1 MNKDGAKRHKAD
13 QDDNSKDNVVS
24 LPETAGL
31 LRVSDPENFLNR
43 ELSILQFNQRVLQQS
58 LDQSIP
64 LLERVRYLSICSSNL
79 DEFFEVRVAGLRHVV
94 SRHEGGSGPDGI
106 NPSELLKQIYDE
118 AHNLV
123 SEQYRIL
130 NDVLVP
136 ALAEEN
142 VIFPGRSQWSEED
155 AEWVRTYFRKQVA
168 PVITP
173 ISLDLTHPFPRLI
186 NKSLHFLLRIDGI
199 DAFGRDL
206 NYAVL
211 HLPRS
216 LPRLVEFPGGDDDS
230 VHRVLL
236 LSDIVQECAEGLFPG
251 MHIKG
256 CYQFRLTRDSD
267 LMLDEFEAE
276 DLALVLQKE
285 LSSRDFGAS
294 VRLEVSAN
302 CPTKVI
308 NFLLLKCGLT
318 EKELYEVN
326 GPVNL
331 NRFLQLLDIVDRP
344 DLVYDG
350 FTPGTPVDLER
361 GNSMLKRI
369 SERDYLLHHP
379 YESFWPV
386 VDLLREA
393 AADPQVLAIQQTLYR
408 SGSESPIVAAMIDAA
423 SSGKEVTAVI
433 ELRAR
438 FDEAQNL
445 VLAQRLQDAGVL
457 VVYGVVGYKTH
468 AKMMLIVRREKKK
481 LKRYVHLGTGNYHAS
496 NAKVYTDYS
505 LFTSNKA
512 ICEDVQRVFQ
522 QLTGMGMLTKLNQ
535 MWTAPF
541 TLRSRVLRS
550 IRREIKHAKEG
561 RTGHVVAKLNSLTD
575 PMIIEELYRA
585 SQVGVKVDLLVRGVC
600 CLRPGVKGLSESITV
615 RSIVGR
621 FLEHS
626 RVYYFADDGEDRLY
640 CSSADWME
648 RNLDRRVEA
657 CFPILQEDV
666 KERLKEELISEYL
679 CDTGLSWTLQAD
691 GQYERHVTRGTPRKV
706 QERLL
711 KALSR

>member
-1 MNKDGAKRHKAD
+1 MTENSA
-13 QDDNSKDNVVS
+13 SKDNV
-24 LPETAGL
+24 LPMPQAASP
-31 LRVSDPENFLNR
+31 LRVSAPENFLNR
-43 ELSILQFNQRVLQQS
+43 ELSILQFNHRVLQQS
-58 LDQSIP
+58 LDSSIP
-64 LLERVRYLSICSSNL
+64 LLERVRYLSICSNNL

-94 SRHEGGSGPDGI
+94 TRNEGGIGPDGS
-106 NPSELLKQIYDE
+106 NPVELLKQVYDE

-130 NDVLVP
+130 NEILIPELADVD
-136 ALAEEN
+136 
-142 VIFPGRSQWSEED
+142 VIFPTRDQWSESD
-155 AEWVRTYFRKQVA
+155 LEWVRMYFRRQVA

-211 HLPRS
+211 HMPRS
-216 LPRLVEFPGGDDDS
+216 LPRLVEMPADSEQPDS

-236 LSDIVQECAEGLFPG
+236 LSDIVQECAEDLFPG

-294 VRLEVSAN
+294 VRLEVSSG
-302 CPTKVI
+302 CPGKVTH
-308 NFLLLKCGLT
+308 FLLQKCGLT
-318 EKELYEVN
+318 ETELFEVD

-344 DLVYDG
+344 DLAYEG
-350 FTPGTPVDLER
+350 FTPGTPIDLER
-361 GNSMLKRI
+361 GNLLLARI
-369 SERDYLLHHP
+369 AERDYLLHHP

-386 VDLLREA
+386 VELLREA
-393 AADPQVLAIQQTLYR
+393 ATDPQVLAIQQTLYR
-408 SGSESPIVAAMIDAA
+408 TGSESSIVAALIDAA
-423 SSGKEVTAVI
+423 RAGKEVTAVI

-438 FDEAQNL
+438 FDEAENL

-481 LKRYVHLGTGNYHAS
+481 LRRYVHLGTGNYHTT
-496 NAKVYTDYS
+496 NAKMYTDYS
-505 LFTSNKA
+505 LFTSSKT

-522 QLTGMGMLTKLNQ
+522 QLTGMGTLTRLNQ

-541 TLRSRVLRS
+541 TLKSRTIRA
-550 IRREIKHAKEG
+550 IRRESKHAKEG
-561 RTGHVVAKLNSLTD
+561 RQGHVVAKINSLTD
-575 PMIIEELYRA
+575 PTIIEELYKA
-585 SQVGVKVDLLVRGVC
+585 SQAGVKIDLLVRGIC
-600 CLRPGVKGLSESITV
+600 CLRPGVPGLSETITV

-626 RVYYFADDGEDRLY
+626 RVFYFADDGADGIY

-648 RNLDRRVEA
+648 RNLDRRVEV
-657 CFPILQEDV
+657 CFPILQEDI
-666 KERLKEELISEYL
+666 KARLKEELLDEYL
-679 CDTGLSWTLQAD
+679 CDTGLSWTLLAD
-691 GQYERHVTRGTPRKV
+691 GSYERHSTRGAPRKV
-706 QERLL
+706 QDRLL

>member
-1 MNKDGAKRHKAD
+1 MST
-13 QDDNSKDNVVS
+13 QESESDNVLTMPQQVS
-24 LPETAGL
+24 PV
-31 LRVSDPENFLNR
+31 RVSAPENFLNR
-43 ELSILQFNQRVLQQS
+43 ELSILQFNHRVLQQS
-58 LDQSIP
+58 LDTSIP
-64 LLERVRYLSICSSNL
+64 MFERVRYLSISSSIL

-94 SRHEGGSGPDGI
+94 SRHESNSGPDDS
-106 NPSELLKQIYDE
+106 NPAELLKQIYEE

-123 SEQYRIL
+123 REQYHIL
-130 NDVLVP
+130 NEVLVP
-136 ALAEEN
+136 GLAEEN
-142 VIFPGRSQWSEED
+142 VFFPSRKQWSESD
-155 AEWVRTYFRKQVA
+155 LDWVRSYFRRQVA

-211 HLPRS
+211 HMPRS
-216 LPRLVEFPGGDDDS
+216 LPRLVEIPAGVDQDES
-230 VHRVLL
+230 THRVLL
-236 LSDIVQECAEGLFPG
+236 LSEIVRECAEDLFPG
-251 MHIKG
+251 MNIKG

-267 LMLDEFEAE
+267 LMLDELETD
-276 DLALVLQKE
+276 DLALELQKE
-285 LSSRDFGAS
+285 LGSRDFGAS
-294 VRLEVSAN
+294 VRLEVGSG
-302 CPTKVI
+302 CPKKVI
-308 NFLLLKCGLT
+308 NFLLQKCGLT
-318 EKELYEVN
+318 EKELYEVD

-331 NRFLQLLDIVDRP
+331 NRFSELLEIVDRP
-344 DLVYDG
+344 DLTYEG
-350 FTPGTPVDLER
+350 FTPGTPIELER
-361 GNSMLKRI
+361 GNSLLARL

-386 VDLLREA
+386 VELLREA
-393 AADPQVLAIQQTLYR
+393 ASDPQVLAIQQTLYR

-423 SSGKEVTAVI
+423 RSGKEVTAVI

-438 FDEAQNL
+438 FDEAENL
-445 VLAQRLQDAGVL
+445 ELAQRLQDAGVL

-481 LKRYVHLGTGNYHAS
+481 LKRYVHLGTGNYHTS

-512 ICEDVQRVFQ
+512 LCEDVQRVFQ
-522 QLTGMGMLTKLNQ
+522 QLTGMGSVTKLKS

-541 TLRSRVLRS
+541 TLRSRVIRA
-550 IRREIKHAKEG
+550 IRREIKHVSEG
-561 RTGHVVAKLNSLTD
+561 KKGHVVAKLNSLTD
-575 PMIIEELYRA
+575 PIIIEELYRA
-585 SQVGVKVDLLVRGVC
+585 SQAGVNIDLLVRGVC
-600 CLRPGVKGLSESITV
+600 CLRPGVDGLSSNITV

-657 CFPILQEDV
+657 CFPILQEDI
-666 KERLKEELISEYL
+666 KARLKEELLDEYL
-679 CDTGLSWTLQAD
+679 CDTGLSWTLMAD
-691 GQYERHVTRGTPRKV
+691 GKYERTTSQGPPRKS

>member
-1 MNKDGAKRHKAD
+1 MTKREPK
-13 QDDNSKDNVVS
+13 SDNV
-24 LPETAGL
+24 LPMSQAVDPV
-31 LRVSDPENFLNR
+31 RVSAPENYLNR
-43 ELSILQFNQRVLQQS
+43 DLSILQFNHRVLQQS
-58 LDQSIP
+58 LDSSIP
-64 LLERVRYLSICSSNL
+64 MLERVRYLSICSNNL

-94 SRHEGGSGPDGI
+94 NRREGGSGPDDS
-106 NPSELLKQIYDE
+106 NPAELLKQVYEE

-123 SEQYRIL
+123 NEQYRIL
-130 NDVLVP
+130 NEVLVP
-136 ALAEEN
+136 ALAEEK
-142 VIFPGRSQWSEED
+142 VFFPTREEWSEAD
-155 AEWVRTYFRKQVA
+155 LDWVRLYFRRQVA

-211 HLPRS
+211 HMPRS
-216 LPRLVEFPGGDDDS
+216 LPRLVEIPLHAGES
-230 VHRVLL
+230 ESTHRVML
-236 LSDIVQECAEGLFPG
+236 LSEIVRECAQDLFPG

-267 LMLDEFEAE
+267 LMLDELETDDFAVE
-276 DLALVLQKE
+276 LQKE
-285 LSSRDFGAS
+285 LISRDFGAS
-294 VRLEVSAN
+294 VRLEVGSG
-302 CPTKVI
+302 CPKKVT

-344 DLVYDG
+344 DLTYEG
-350 FTPGTPVDLER
+350 FTPGTHIELER
-361 GNSMLKRI
+361 GNSLLTRI

-386 VDLLREA
+386 VELIREA
-393 AADPQVLAIQQTLYR
+393 ALDPQVLAIQQTLYR
-408 SGSESPIVAAMIDAA
+408 SGAESPIVAAMIDAA
-423 SSGKEVTAVI
+423 RSGKEVTAVI

-438 FDEAQNL
+438 FDEAENL
-445 VLAQRLQDAGVL
+445 VQAQRLQDAGVL

-481 LKRYVHLGTGNYHAS
+481 LKRYAHLGTGNYHTS

-522 QLTGMGMLTKLNQ
+522 QLTGMGTVTKLNS

-541 TLRSRVLRS
+541 TLRSRIIKAV
-550 IRREIKHAKEG
+550 RREIKHVKEG
-561 RTGHVVAKLNSLTD
+561 NAGHVVAKLNSLAD

-585 SQVGVKVDLLVRGVC
+585 SQAGVKIDLLVRGVC
-600 CLRPGVKGLSESITV
+600 CLRPGVEGLSQNITV

-626 RVYYFADDGEDRLY
+626 RVYYFADNGEDRLY

-648 RNLDRRVEA
+648 RNLDRRVET
-657 CFPILQEDV
+657 CFPVLQEDLKV
-666 KERLKEELISEYL
+666 RLKEELVGEYL
-679 CDTGLSWTLQAD
+679 CDTGLSWTLLPD
-691 GQYERHVTRGTPRKV
+691 GSYERHTTRGAPRKV